1 MIVGFGAQTHLLEFG
16 LLLMLAGLA
25 FFLALLVAKLA
36 IVHQAADRRRGVG
49 RHFDKVQVAFFGEAL
64 GLLDTDDTNLCPVL
78 IDEPYFTGTNT
89 VVDAK
94 PISNC
99 NTPLVY

>member
-1 MIVGFGAQTHLLEFG
+1 
-16 LLLMLAGLA
+16 
-25 FFLALLVAKLA
+25 LLVAKLA

-49 RHFDKVQVAFFGEAL
+49 RHFHKIQFTFFGEAL
-64 GLLDTDDTNLCPVL
+64 GLLDADDANLCPVL
-78 IDEPYFTGTNT
+78 IDEPYFTGTDT

-99 NTPLVY
+99 ITPLVYVCNQGYTWAQRVPGLLAAVALYQ